1 MLPNANSCPWTQ
13 KCLGY
18 LSQGRKV
25 PKVTVS
31 LAITSSILQFY
42 LSFLYSKTLEPV
54 ICRFASRRNT
64 TSYFLILCISSLV
77 ILIPSLQDCPCQ
89 SCWLC
94 PGSKYALQLKRE
106 NAACN
111 RLLMPHYDLYNSWAS
126 NNLEMK
132 NGLST
137 LWCVETLFLPF
148 ILKPILFGWWRM
160 LRTGLWVECLMGTV
174 RGGAVVVT
182 TLLGWHVSDQGDLQ
196 QVRLVT
202 FQCISEVLI
211 GNCCSVLHFQPKWKQ
226 NQSRLKLSCRFSLV
240 HLRTFTSDRRRC
252 ECWIFPWKLLRLS
265 SSLYGTSERIG
276 SVLFSDCV
284 TSWGQWIHKR
294 SSPDLASDHN

>member
-13 KCLGY
+13 KRLGY

-31 LAITSSILQFY
+31 LAITASILQFY

-54 ICRFASRRNT
+54 IRRFASQRNT

-94 PGSKYALQLKRE
+94 SKYTLQLKRE

-111 RLLMPHYDLYNSWAS
+111 RLLMPHYDLYNLWAS

-182 TLLGWHVSDQGDLQ
+182 TLLGCDVGDQGDLQ
-196 QVRLVT
+196 QARLVT
-202 FQCISEVLI
+202 FQCISEALI
-211 GNCCSVLHFQPKWKQ
+211 RTGNCCTVLHFQPKWKQ
-226 NQSRLKLSCRFSLV
+226 KQFRLKFSCWKFS
-240 HLRTFTSDRRRC
+240 SDRRRC
-252 ECWIFPWKLLRLS
+252 ECWIFPWKLLPLS

-276 SVLFSDCV
+276 SVIFSDCV
-284 TSWGQWIHKR
+284 KSWGQRIHKR